1 MTEVQTRN
9 LGEIFREKLREQ
21 WYTKTTN
28 NHNKRKREASGMAGI
43 FKTQNPDYR
52 QGYAFEYIYLPD
64 DGGKKKYLYRRSLID
79 LYDTITI
86 KLGREIF
93 VEDKNKARNFINKY
107 AKNKNEYKT
116 LFNKIIMKEALN
128 V

>member
-1 MTEVQTRN
+1 MTEAQTRN

-79 LYDTITI
+79 LYNTITI

-93 VEDKNKARNFINKY
+93 VEDKNKARKFINKY
-107 AKNKNEYKT
+107 TKNKDEYKT
-116 LFNKIIMKEALN
+116 LFNNIIMKEALN

>member
-1 MTEVQTRN
+1 MTEAQTRN

-79 LYDTITI
+79 LYNTITI

-93 VEDKNKARNFINKY
+93 VEDKNKARKFINKY
-107 AKNKNEYKT
+107 TKNRDEYKT
-116 LFNKIIMKEALN
+116 LFNNIIMKEALN